1 MELGPLLN
9 GHSLSVRKLRLYDR
23 VFTHNWYPNVTR
35 LCLTNSDRS
44 KTPDSAWN
52 LPILSSL
59 STTLEALWLSHE
71 AAWAGGSGVILR
83 SAQDQICLPHLRHI
97 AAMGDE
103 PYGAE
108 SSMAF
113 LHSLSL
119 PSFSSIMWMT
129 GRRFTDHVLS
139 KSLQFPPQEYCDH
152 VRNIVISLVRADSSL
167 MEGDT
172 VFGSS
177 MAIDSPMLHWL
188 CTGLPNVT
196 SISLPSSFL
205 HGDQGVAPSHFTR
218 LIEDLVLYQGK
229 DDSDPIFC
237 PALSQ
242 LHVYTGFSEFNLLG
256 LVRRG
261 EIVQEL
267 IERDI
272 APKLL
277 SDNSMQFHR
286 GILDRNYVVHFHHGH
301 LATQNPKLMYTDR

>member
-167 MEGDT
+167 MGGDT

-177 MAIDSPMLHWL
+177 TAITIRPCYIGCALVSRTSHQSLSHPRSCTVTRGWRLPISPVSSKTWYCTKVRMIRTPSFVPLCPNYTSTLASPNLTCSAWFGGEKSYRSLSKGTSLRNSYPTIQCNFTAVSWTGIMWYTSTMAIWPHR
-188 CTGLPNVT
+188 TPN
-196 SISLPSSFL
+196 
-205 HGDQGVAPSHFTR
+205 
-218 LIEDLVLYQGK
+218 
-229 DDSDPIFC
+229 
-237 PALSQ
+237 
-242 LHVYTGFSEFNLLG
+242 
-256 LVRRG
+256 
-261 EIVQEL
+261 
-267 IERDI
+267 
-272 APKLL
+272 
-277 SDNSMQFHR
+277 
-286 GILDRNYVVHFHHGH
+286 
-301 LATQNPKLMYTDR
+301 